1 MIDIKDLL
9 EEIAEMS
16 RPELVK
22 TRDELVKDT
31 EIPKKSRSQLL
42 TAVENRLYELKNGKP
57 APKPSD
63 LPCYFVSFESEGDKL
78 SVITHKTV
86 GEFVLAVEPSLVIIL
101 FYNKISQNEYEKL
114 KTLGY
119 GEV

>member
-1 MIDIKDLL
+1 MNSIEDLL

-16 RPELVK
+16 RPELVQ
-22 TRDELVKDT
+22 TRDDLVKDA
-31 EIPKKSRSQLL
+31 EIPKKTRSQLL

-57 APKPSD
+57 APKICD

-78 SVITHKTV
+78 SVITHKSV
-86 GEFVLAVEPSLVIIL
+86 GEFVLAVEPSFIY
-101 FYNKISQNEYEKL
+101 FHNKISQNEYEKL
-114 KTLGY
+114 KNLEY

>member
-1 MIDIKDLL
+1 MNNIEDLL

-57 APKPSD
+57 SPPNNTPA
-63 LPCYFVSFESEGDKL
+63 CFFVSFESDGEKL
-78 SVITHKTV
+78 SAITNKTL
-86 GEFVLAVEPSLVIIL
+86 GQFALEFEPEVVYSHG
-101 FYNKISQNEYEKL
+101 KISFEEFNKL
-114 KTLGY
+114 KYLGY